1 LSNGNVYGE
10 IGMANNLAFVN
21 AYNIPIYFSKSTK
34 EVFNI
39 QRVWH
44 SPNMLP
50 TMVQGQ
56 AFHTII

>member
-1 LSNGNVYGE
+1 
-10 IGMANNLAFVN
+10 MTNNLAFVN
-21 AYNIPIYFSKSTK
+21 AYNVPIYFSKSTK